1 MSKHRKHSVVCLQNF
16 LMWEV
21 LHPWGVPLMPLGYL
35 ELEDQQLVKVRL
47 EQQVAASLA
56 RLLRSQA
63 EDFL

>member
-1 MSKHRKHSVVCLQNF
+1 
-16 LMWEV
+16 MWGV
-21 LHPWGVPLMPLGYL
+21 LRPWGVPLMPLGYL

>member
-1 MSKHRKHSVVCLQNF
+1 ML
-16 LMWEV
+16 
-21 LHPWGVPLMPLGYL
+21 LGYL